1 MGFYFFNCHVDPV
14 EAVRIDNFFSTYGY
28 AVNEVVTP
36 LDHGRPYWN
45 FLQTDGA
52 QVTGNMP
59 ASSKEAIGRI
69 LDGGIFFW
77 NSANVSNANI
87 GNFKM
92 KTRVVN
98 GGTQIINV
106 SGI

>member
-1 MGFYFFNCHVDPV
+1 M
-14 EAVRIDNFFSTYGY
+14 VRIDNFFSTYGY
-28 AVNEVVTP
+28 SINEVVKP

-59 ASSKEAIGRI
+59 ASSKDAIARI

-77 NSANVSNANI
+77 NSANISNANI
-87 GNFKM
+87 GNFEM
-92 KTRVVN
+92 RTRTVN
-98 GGTQIINV
+98 GGTQIINTTL
-106 SGI
+106 